1 MEPMKHL
8 PIGLLEQYSMKEI
21 SIRDH
26 QRVERHV
33 MRCPQC
39 LDRLHAEIGWV
50 LGVRSMD
57 KTWRKLI
64 KPSRKSR
71 AKNE

>member
-8 PIGLLEQYSMKEI
+8 PIGLLEQYAMKEI

-33 MRCPQC
+33 MRCPEC
-39 LDRLHAEIGWV
+39 LDRLQGEVRWV
-50 LGVRSMD
+50 LAVQTGDRIRRNF
-57 KTWRKLI
+57 KN
-64 KPSRKSR
+64 PPGKSP